1 MSLYIVFKE
10 RHSPI
15 CIDISPIAH
24 VALLHTDINS
34 GFKFVPSMGMKSAE
48 RRKIN
53 ILENYLEFIVTG
65 ASESSTPNVPMH
77 GLTCWKQAL
86 VRSPS
91 RANELWRTSGI
102 LSWTV
107 RGKKESTRWDMQV
120 SLRLFVFF
128 MLNTFTG
135 PYLHALVHE
144 GEDIATSHQLLNGA
158 SQSFC
163 QSTKKIQSHNHEVFV
178 RGLILFWLG
187 LMKLENITWLN
198 LTVINI
204 K

>member
-1 MSLYIVFKE
+1 MSLYIVLKE

-107 RGKKESTRWDMQV
+107 RGKKREHKVR
-120 SLRLFVFF
+120 
-128 MLNTFTG
+128 
-135 PYLHALVHE
+135 H
-144 GEDIATSHQLLNGA
+144 A
-158 SQSFC
+158 SQF
-163 QSTKKIQSHNHEVFV
+163 TFV
-178 RGLILFWLG
+178 CFFHVKYFYRALPACTGTWGWGYCYEPPAAQWCLPILLP
-187 LMKLENITWLN
+187 
-198 LTVINI
+198 VH
-204 K
+204 

>member
-1 MSLYIVFKE
+1 MSLYIVLKE

-107 RGKKESTRWDMQV
+107 REKKRAQGETCKSV
-120 SLRLFVFF
+120 YVCLFFF